1 MFCKRTYVK
10 SCPGNLNVAGLQL
23 SWCDYFA
30 NLILQKYYLVIF
42 SLNIMKRRVTAR
54 ADGQNAVAARLF
66 VLELYY
72 ERDSQ
77 IDLAETVSAAH
88 KALVNHLAPHLQ
100 LGIRISK
107 ACQITRSIG
116 NYCGR
121 AYDVPNQQPSSPLHQ
136 SLLITSEPIEW
147 EGLAGP
153 GVGCVS
159 EQAIWDIMK
168 NGGNPADITVHEW
181 LHTLEGVIMHGE
193 PLPSPDNSSMHGQ
206 FCKASGFGPDGQPTW
221 YDWYSYLLRP

>member
-1 MFCKRTYVK
+1 MK

-66 VLELYY
+66 VLELHY

-88 KALVNHLAPHLQ
+88 KARKPP
-100 LGIRISK
+100 
-107 ACQITRSIG
+107 RST
-116 NYCGR
+116 
-121 AYDVPNQQPSSPLHQ
+121 SS
-136 SLLITSEPIEW
+136 
-147 EGLAGP
+147 AR
-153 GVGCVS
+153 
-159 EQAIWDIMK
+159 
-168 NGGNPADITVHEW
+168 
-181 LHTLEGVIMHGE
+181 
-193 PLPSPDNSSMHGQ
+193 
-206 FCKASGFGPDGQPTW
+206 
-221 YDWYSYLLRP
+221 YSYFESMSDNTKHRQLLRKSV